1 MFTNKSG
8 NINEARQARASLT
21 TQIEA
26 IVMTAGD
33 ENRGLTDFDQKQL
46 VSLRSEASM
55 LDSTIRTMENDPN
68 RSLARIVRDNP
79 HALLGA
85 GGAAPGAGFAGL
97 DPTSPLAE
105 AGARN
110 PEYAQAL
117 HSFILSGGK
126 AHGAELL
133 AGADGNG
140 GYVLPGSGAYT
151 RQRGANGSFLKTVAA
166 TYEGSLGSSNG
177 AGGYAISVPT
187 SDLIV
192 PLALP
197 DLGIFDAAQVIPT
210 SNDLKVPQQ
219 ASFGTSALKTEST
232 GTVATFGGT
241 DPALSQITLA
251 SFMAGALRV
260 ASWELLQ
267 DVPTFQSFIVDD
279 LIKGQ
284 RILEGSLLA
293 TGTGVNQPQGV
304 FGNVG
309 TGTGSP
315 YALTGA
321 VTDGMVILESLFDVV
336 STLKAMYQ
344 PNASWIMSRTT
355 ALAIRKA
362 QLQTNAF
369 YQICTEDA
377 DGTLRILGRPVYFDQ
392 NAPSLPSSTNAGVQS
407 ILFGDFK
414 TGYIIGV
421 RGGAGINVKILDQ
434 PYAASGQLGLLAY
447 RRLDGRVRRSEA
459 IQGVTFSH
467 S

>member
-1 MFTNKSG
+1 MFTNTSG
-8 NINEARQARASLT
+8 NIYEAKQSRASIT
-21 TQIEA
+21 TRIED
-26 IVMTAGD
+26 IVMAAGEEGRALSD
-33 ENRGLTDFDQKQL
+33 RDQKDL

-55 LDSTIRTMENDPN
+55 LDSKIRTMENDPN

-79 HALLGA
+79 HALVGM
-85 GGAAPGAGFAGL
+85 GGAPGAGFAGL
-97 DPTSPLAE
+97 DPISPLAE

-126 AHGAELL
+126 AHGSELL

-219 ASFGTSALKTEST
+219 ASFGTSALKTKST

-321 VTDGMVILESLFDVV
+321 VTDGMVILESLSMWF
-336 STLKAMYQ
+336 
-344 PNASWIMSRTT
+344 
-355 ALAIRKA
+355 
-362 QLQTNAF
+362 
-369 YQICTEDA
+369 
-377 DGTLRILGRPVYFDQ
+377 RP
-392 NAPSLPSSTNAGVQS
+392 
-407 ILFGDFK
+407 
-414 TGYIIGV
+414 
-421 RGGAGINVKILDQ
+421 
-434 PYAASGQLGLLAY
+434 
-447 RRLDGRVRRSEA
+447 
-459 IQGVTFSH
+459 
-467 S
+467 